1 MDSTFCRWRANM
13 SAHPPTLLLILAETE
28 DGNRRPND
36 SSAETAGLGADLSCP
51 PNPKMPR
58 HRRRTADTDKI
69 VKHRRTRNID
79 LGEMSPSGPL
89 CLAGP
94 VSVCGS
100 ELQDQA
106 STSSKADR
114 ASPRRIIDQSP
125 ASRPKSRATVM
136 ARGAVSVVTP
146 DFLKTTGT
154 VLSSP
159 ILIPFF
165 PPDPAMLQRT
175 GGYFWSELCL
185 AFEIL
190 NLL

>member
-36 SSAETAGLGADLSCP
+36 SSAETAGLCADLSCP

-136 ARGAVSVVTP
+136 ARGAVVTP

-159 ILIPFF
+159 ILVPFF
-165 PPDPAMLQRT
+165 KPTRPCCKGQEAISGPNCVWHSK
-175 GGYFWSELCL
+175 Y
-185 AFEIL
+185 
-190 NLL
+190 